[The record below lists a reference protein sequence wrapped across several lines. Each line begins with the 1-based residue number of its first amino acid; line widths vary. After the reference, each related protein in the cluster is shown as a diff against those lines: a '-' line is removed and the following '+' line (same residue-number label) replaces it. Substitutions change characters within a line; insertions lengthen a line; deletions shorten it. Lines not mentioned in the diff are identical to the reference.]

1 MSTRAGKFP
10 LLDSVRAIAMLCVLT
25 GHAAYF
31 MSLSGT
37 HTLLRVRWEFA
48 VQIFFIVSGFL
59 LYRPFI
65 RARLDGRSPRIAG
78 YAWRR
83 ALRIVPA
90 YWVALT
96 VVGLSIGLAGVF
108 TSDGV
113 PTYYG
118 FAQVYRPDTAFGG
131 LPQAWSLCVEA
142 GFYVLLPAYAA
153 VMSRYARPGRRLLR
167 CELLGAGVVFLASAA
182 YKGLLAGTGAVEDPH
197 QVYLQ
202 LNTLAFLDAFA
213 VGIALA
219 ALSVAVE
226 RGRDRPGWLRVLEQR
241 PAVTWVVAL
250 AGVWVVSTQLGLTG
264 ELQDRPGPGQYLAHH
279 YISTLIAASI
289 ALPAMFGDPGRG
301 LVRRVLANRTLL
313 WLGTIAYGATLFHMA
328 VLTQLERLHFTAV
341 AAITGTWVWIAVTL
355 LATACLAGASYYAIE
370 RPLLRLKRLVPVV
383 RRSAP
388 PQDNLLRD
396 HRDGAISVAEGQ
408 EQLVATVG

>member
-1 MSTRAGKFP
+1 M
-10 LLDSVRAIAMLCVLT
+10 
-25 GHAAYF
+25 
-31 MSLSGT
+31 
-37 HTLLRVRWEFA
+37 
-48 VQIFFIVSGFL
+48 
-59 LYRPFI
+59 
-65 RARLDGRSPRIAG
+65 
-78 YAWRR
+78 
-83 ALRIVPA
+83 
-90 YWVALT
+90 
-96 VVGLSIGLAGVF
+96 
-108 TSDGV
+108 
-113 PTYYG
+113 
-118 FAQVYRPDTAFGG
+118 
-131 LPQAWSLCVEA
+131 
-142 GFYVLLPAYAA
+142 
-153 VMSRYARPGRRLLR
+153 
-167 CELLGAGVVFLASAA
+167 
-182 YKGLLAGTGAVEDPH
+182 
-197 QVYLQ
+197 YLQ

-341 AAITGTWVWIAVTL
+341 AAITGTWVWIVVTL

-370 RPLLRLKRLVPVV
+370 RPLLRLKRLVPLV

-388 PQDNLLRD
+388 PQDDLLRD
-396 HRDGAISVAEGQ
+396 RRDGAISVAEGQ